1 MRDEL
6 SCAEEGFLSRPVAT
20 ICALRQSY
28 LHKSFGVLLIMTRS
42 PRAIDTHVG
51 SQIRARRA
59 MLGISQAMLG
69 DGLGISFQQVQ
80 KYEKG
85 TNRVGAGRLQRIAEL
100 LDVPISFF
108 FEGDV
113 GAPQEIAA
121 QALGVHP
128 DLSSSESVA
137 LARAFIAI
145 DDAVVRLRVLKLV
158 QSLVVHRGIEA

>member
-1 MRDEL
+1 
-6 SCAEEGFLSRPVAT
+6 
-20 ICALRQSY
+20 
-28 LHKSFGVLLIMTRS
+28 MTRS